1 MSPTLRVLRIAIPAL
16 AIGLVAAIQTV
27 YFDRGFIPGDAFTYL
42 AAGERLNA
50 GHLLYALSPGD
61 RPVDLKP
68 PFWTV
73 PLLSPP
79 PIAVLFRPLALL
91 PNDLGPYVWWAIC
104 LASLV
109 GTTLVMMRRRPILIG
124 LAVIALSIPL
134 VYDIGVGNLNSLL
147 IAGIVG
153 SWYLL
158 TRGRDATAGAVIAA
172 MTALKL
178 TPVVLAWWLITQR
191 RWTAVRAFVV
201 AGLVL
206 LVVSVAGAGLS
217 AHLEYLGIVRQTSAA
232 GTSDWSLAGIARFA
246 GVDPAVA
253 SLLPTVAL
261 VVGLVAVWFLRKR
274 PGVAYSVAVVT
285 MLLGSPVVNINWY
298 TVLLAAL
305 APAVWPMPQGTP
317 VKIAPS
323 SSSYARSQPAASSRA
338 ANGPSGSS
346 TTTAATPQEASR
358 DSQSSRPMN
367 TAS

>member
-1 MSPTLRVLRIAIPAL
+1 MRILRIAIPAL
-16 AIGLVAAIQTV
+16 AIGLVGAIQTV
-27 YFDRGFIPGDAFTYL
+27 YFDRGFVPGDAFTYL

-91 PNDLGPYVWWAIC
+91 PNDLGPYVWWAFC
-104 LASLV
+104 VASLV

-147 IAGIVG
+147 IAGMVG

-158 TRGRDATAGAVIAA
+158 TRGRETATGSLIAA

-191 RWTAVRAFVV
+191 RWSAVRAFVV
-201 AGLVL
+201 AGLAL
-206 LVVSVAGAGLS
+206 LVVSVVGAGVS
-217 AHLEYLGIVRQTSAA
+217 AHLEYLGIIRTTSAA
-232 GTSDWSLAGIARFA
+232 GTSDLSLAGMARYV
-246 GVDPAVA
+246 GVDPALA
-253 SLLPTVAL
+253 GLLPTGAL
-261 VVGLVAVWFLRKR
+261 LLGLVAVWFLRER
-274 PGVAYSVAVVT
+274 PGVAYGVAVLT
-285 MLLGSPVVNINWY
+285 MLLGSPVVNINWF
-298 TVLLAAL
+298 TVGLAAL
-305 APAVWPMPQGTP
+305 APAVWPMPQGTLA
-317 VKIAPS
+317 KMDPS
-323 SSSYARSQPAASSRA
+323 SSAYARSHPAASSRA
-338 ANGPSGSS
+338 ANGPSESS
-346 TTTAATPQEASR
+346 TITTATFQDASR
-358 DSQSSRPMN
+358 DSQSSRPMD